1 MPRETPSP
9 IDLPDDPVD
18 APGLGWTAGV
28 IAIAGFL
35 LLAINAV
42 SLRDWANDLTPG
54 PVQAQLADA
63 AQSWLDFTE
72 AVGVGKPR
80 AWLHDQWK
88 KAENARFSGQGA
100 DAGAPPTP

>member
-9 IDLPDDPVD
+9 IDLPAEPVG
-18 APGLGWTAGV
+18 APGLGWTTGV
-28 IAIAGFL
+28 IAIASLL
-35 LLAINAV
+35 LLATNAV

-54 PVQAQLADA
+54 PAQAQLAEA
-63 AQSWLDFTE
+63 TQGWLDFTE

-88 KAENARFSGQGA
+88 KAENARFGQEQ
-100 DAGAPPTP
+100 PPAE